1 MCAAERGHFP
11 VVKYLHS
18 AGADIEAKS
27 EVSDSL

>member
-18 AGADIEAKS
+18 VGADIEAKDK
-27 EVSDSL
+27 VSDAM